1 MYDIDTI
8 QVLRSKIRDN
18 LEKYKEDIIYGVD
31 TLEKLQY
38 ARGRINA
45 LEMLLQDL
53 NDLQKKEEGVS

>member
-1 MYDIDTI
+1 MEKLNSLEQLDDY
-8 QVLRSKIRDN
+8 DN

-53 NDLQKKEEGVS
+53 NDLQKKEENL

>member
-18 LEKYKEDIIYGVD
+18 LQKYKEDIIYGVD

-45 LEMLLQDL
+45 L
-53 NDLQKKEEGVS
+53 

>member
-18 LEKYKEDIIYGVD
+18 LQKYKEDIIYGVD

-53 NDLQKKEEGVS
+53 NDLQKKEENL